1 MREERSG
8 LRHQDPAALTAPEFL
23 QRQTHASLPKYRWR
37 AGCYRPVT
45 SGHLGVRDGGCLFS
59 QPSILARAT
68 AIASSR
74 DPSKVAAVGL
84 VLLRNHHG
92 PLIEAGAR
100 KNEKINTLV
109 VHGREITTFTN
120 SLEDIVS
127 KRKNYPYRS
136 DPARRMGL
144 KMKKPSRVRFRANRT
159 LSRHRRMTESD
170 PEETSAKLK
179 SRSARARR

>member
-1 MREERSG
+1 MARWMLSASHIGPSRRQRRWLPFQPAINLGTSNRNRFISRSLKG
-8 LRHQDPAALTAPEFL
+8 
-23 QRQTHASLPKYRWR
+23 
-37 AGCYRPVT
+37 
-45 SGHLGVRDGGCLFS
+45 GGCRLG
-59 QPSILARAT
+59 
-68 AIASSR
+68 AS
-74 DPSKVAAVGL
+74 GI
-84 VLLRNHHG
+84 RNHHG

-170 PEETSAKLK
+170 PEEHRPKLK